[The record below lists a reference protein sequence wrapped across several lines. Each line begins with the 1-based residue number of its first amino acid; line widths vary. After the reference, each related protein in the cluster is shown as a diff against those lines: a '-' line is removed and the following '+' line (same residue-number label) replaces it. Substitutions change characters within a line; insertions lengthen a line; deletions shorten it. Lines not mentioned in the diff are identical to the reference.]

1 MGCSREC
8 FPVSSTGEF
17 GRKFRYEKFFIIVIR
32 GLVSVLLHRCGEW
45 KRMVGF
51 INLVD

>member
-17 GRKFRYEKFFIIVIR
+17 GRKFRYEKFLLIVIR
-32 GLVSVLLHRCGEW
+32 GLVSVVLHRWGME
-45 KRMVGF
+45 RMFGF
-51 INLVD
+51 INSVD